1 METGT
6 SGLLPAT
13 NSPQVKGSQEG
24 FPPFGRRSV
33 TVSSI
38 DRRTALGSAAG
49 AGVALGLSAGSAS
62 AAPSAAATRKGRRRS
77 PLRVDIVAYDG
88 VEELD
93 LFGPLEVFA
102 GAEAM
107 GHPVRTRLVTGGRPG
122 RITMRLGIDV
132 TVTGRWEPEKADVIV
147 VPGGGFRDRVGPGIW
162 AEIDK
167 GTLPRALR
175 AAARPSLTLLGIC
188 TGVVLL
194 HASGLVGSKPCTTH
208 SGARPYL
215 REKGA
220 DVRDVRVVDAGD
232 LVCGA
237 GVSSGIDSALW
248 VVEREVGSKAAGDV
262 ERLLEFERRGTVLL
276 AGAGERG

>member
-1 METGT
+1 M
-6 SGLLPAT
+6 
-13 NSPQVKGSQEG
+13 SPV
-24 FPPFGRRSV
+24 
-33 TVSSI
+33 
-38 DRRTALGSAAG
+38 DRRTALGSVAG
-49 AGVALGLSAGSAS
+49 AGVALGLTARPAS
-62 AAPSAAATRKGRRRS
+62 AAPPTTVPSVAATREEAGRK

-107 GHPVRTRLVTGGRPG
+107 GYPVSTRLVTGGRPG

-194 HASGLVGSKPCTTH
+194 HASGLVGGKPCTTH

-237 GVSSGIDSALW
+237 GVSSGVDSALW
-248 VVEREVGSKAAGDV
+248 MIEREVGSKAAGDV

-276 AGAGERG
+276 AGEGGRG